1 MRPLNWTAII
11 PFICDLAYIFN
22 KNCSASCTYQSRKVQ
37 CFSDL
42 SILLRLIY
50 FDNIV
55 PIAAVLR
62 FTSTNVPTHNP
73 MPFFQLKY
81 GYPLFLQSRRVR
93 QTFSPIPSTPPFTH
107 LAVVYEPAYHQI
119 QLSFCLISCTSQR
132 QYRHH
137 APYSVRHQ
145 CLARDPL
152 DGWIWSHR

>member
-1 MRPLNWTAII
+1 MNWTAII

-50 FDNIV
+50 FVNIV
-55 PIAAVLR
+55 PIAAVLGC
-62 FTSTNVPTHNP
+62 TSTNVPTHNP
-73 MPFFQLKY
+73 MPFFSIEVWI
-81 GYPLFLQSRRVR
+81 PTVSPVPACSTNLFSYSFYSSLH
-93 QTFSPIPSTPPFTH
+93 PSCGRLRTC
-107 LAVVYEPAYHQI
+107 LHQI
-119 QLSFCLISCTSQR
+119 SLSFCLISCTSQR

-137 APYSVRHQ
+137 APCSVRHQ
-145 CLARDPL
+145 CLARYPL